1 MQSSIGGGNPIVN
14 KDPSWKFGT
23 SKRRPAAVN
32 VGSGD
37 LGPGDYQV
45 RSSIGAQSESKRRSG
60 PSYTQPRSERD
71 VESTKVTNPNQSW
84 TKWQHVKGQ
93 DSVQAAKNC
102 RKPGRMPHTRRHAC
116 KADHTTSGCF
126 VSKPP
131 PASSSTGLLG
141 YKQARIRLG
150 GDRVRQP
157 PENTCRRIYMCC
169 MTAAQTPT

>member
-1 MQSSIGGGNPIVN
+1 LFQTLGVDAPGPGSYTVQSSIGGGNPIVN

-71 VESTKVTNPNQSW
+71 VESTKVTDPIQSW
-84 TKWQHVKGQ
+84 GNRNMQHENGQ
-93 DSVQAAKNC
+93 DSVQVAENC
-102 RKPGRMPHTRRHAC
+102 RRSSGRMPQVRRHAC
-116 KADHTTSGCF
+116 RADHTTVGCF
-126 VSKPP
+126 LTPCCILLHR
-131 PASSSTGLLG
+131 ST
-141 YKQARIRLG
+141 QA
-150 GDRVRQP
+150 
-157 PENTCRRIYMCC
+157 
-169 MTAAQTPT
+169 